1 MTAHYLHG
9 GDVWKKKDPHE
20 WIDFSANINPLGMPP
35 SLIKA
40 LETAYADIGYY
51 PDPYASVAAGS
62 VARYL
67 HTDGENL
74 LLTNGGIDALRI
86 AAEHFASRHCLI
98 PVPCFC
104 EYKRFAHN
112 TGAAAE
118 IVPAIKN
125 DAGYAVDMEA
135 IKRKMQSGSL
145 VFLCNPANP
154 TGSVIDSEKMLDFLL
169 CAMRARAFVII
180 DEAFIDFCPK
190 YSMREYIDGFEHV
203 MIAGSLTKFFAVP
216 GLRLGYLYG
225 NKKTISDIKSKT
237 PPWMLN
243 VFAQAAAG
251 ALDDTEEFSEK
262 TRMQTKKNKLYLKER
277 LIAMGFTVC
286 ESHAN
291 YLLANGEDIG
301 IKAETLSRRLEEHL
315 IMIRDCSN
323 YEGLGKYDFRVAV
336 KSREDIKRLIFALR
350 RVVQP

>member
-1 MTAHYLHG
+1 MTAQYLHG
-9 GDVWKKKDPHE
+9 GDIWKKKDPHA
-20 WIDFSANINPLGMPP
+20 WLDFSANINPLGMPA
-35 SLIKA
+35 SLKKA
-40 LETAYADIGYY
+40 LGTAYADIGYY
-51 PDPYASVAAGS
+51 PDPYAAGAAES

-67 HTDGENL
+67 HTDRENL

-112 TGAAAE
+112 AGAE
-118 IVPAIKN
+118 IEFVAAIKN
-125 DAGYAVDMEA
+125 DAGYAVDMET
-135 IKRKMQSGSL
+135 IKRIIQPGSL

-154 TGSVIDSEKMLDFLL
+154 TGSVIHPETMLDFLFYSL
-169 CAMRARAFVII
+169 RAHAFVII

-190 YSMREYIDGFEHV
+190 YSMREYIEGFENAV
-203 MIAGSLTKFFAVP
+203 IAGSLTKFFAVP

-225 NKKTISDIKSKT
+225 KKETIAAVKSKT

-243 VFAQAAAG
+243 VFAQAAARV
-251 ALDDTEEFSEK
+251 LDDTAEFSEK
-262 TRMQTKKNKLYLKER
+262 TKLETEKNKLYLQQR
-277 LIAMGFTVC
+277 LIALGFSVC

-291 YLLANGEDIG
+291 YLLANGEDTG
-301 IKAETLSRRLEEHL
+301 ISAEALNRGLEEHC
-315 IMIRDCSN
+315 MMVRDCSN

-336 KSREDIKRLIFALR
+336 KSQTDIERLIFAIR
-350 RVVQP
+350 SVQP